1 MERIIIISSSIIPFQ
16 AIVVRKASEMPEGV
30 ELSDGGDASD
40 DGLAADDP
48 HRALGDISL
57 DDIEYTAPYKS
68 KSDENSRYESNS
80 FATSANGGLDGVPD
94 SLFGKAEKVK
104 KPKKAKKVEEVVES
118 GKKSKKSKKEKKE
131 KKEKKRDKEKEPS
144 SDLHKGEIPGTD
156 DVDFWLSNDVT
167 AAK

>member
-1 MERIIIISSSIIPFQ
+1 
-16 AIVVRKASEMPEGV
+16 MPEGV

-48 HRALGDISL
+48 HRALGDITL

-68 KSDENSRYESNS
+68 KSDGGSSRYDNNS
-80 FATSANGGLDGVPD
+80 YATTANGGLDGVPD
-94 SLFGKAEKVK
+94 SLFGGGSGKAA
-104 KPKKAKKVEEVVES
+104 KPKKAKKAKEVEEVVAKDGDS
-118 GKKSKKSKKEKKE
+118 GKKRKKSKKEKKE
-131 KKEKKRDKEKEPS
+131 KKDKKKEKNKS
-144 SDLHKGEIPGTD
+144 SDLHEGEIPGTD

>member
-1 MERIIIISSSIIPFQ
+1 M
-16 AIVVRKASEMPEGV
+16 RKASEMPEGV
-30 ELSDGGDASD
+30 ELSDGGEASD

-68 KSDENSRYESNS
+68 KSDENSRYEANS

-94 SLFGKAEKVK
+94 DLFGGGKAAKVK
-104 KPKKAKKVEEVVES
+104 KAKKAKKVDEEVVAKDSES
-118 GKKSKKSKKEKKE
+118 GKKSKKSKKDKKE
-131 KKEKKRDKEKEPS
+131 KKEKKKKDKEKKKS
-144 SDLHKGEIPGTD
+144 GDLHEGEIPGTD

>member
-1 MERIIIISSSIIPFQ
+1 M
-16 AIVVRKASEMPEGV
+16 RKASEMPEGV
-30 ELSDGGDASD
+30 ELSDGGEASD

-68 KSDENSRYESNS
+68 KSDENSRYEANS

-94 SLFGKAEKVK
+94 DLFGGGGKTAKVK
-104 KPKKAKKVEEVVES
+104 KAKKAKKVEEEVVAKDSES
-118 GKKSKKSKKEKKE
+118 GKKSKKSKKDKKE
-131 KKEKKRDKEKEPS
+131 KKEKKKKDKEKKKS
-144 SDLHKGEIPGTD
+144 GDLHEGEIPGTD